1 MQWLNFSGIIFMIL
15 IMIPNI
21 IYASYVAKHNGGFE
35 NTWQGKGSKLT
46 HCFEQIGRYGCFAF
60 MIFNIPGT
68 CFGWLFSNAFTIY
81 LIGNISLILIYC
93 LIWIFCFKS
102 NSLFK
107 AWSLSVIPSVI
118 FLSSG
123 IMSQSVLLFGAA
135 LIFAPCHI
143 VISVKNIVIQKNK
156 ETNY

>member
-21 IYASYVAKHNGGFE
+21 VYAIYVSKDNESFE

-46 HCFEQIGRYGCFAF
+46 NCFEQIGRYGCFAF
-60 MIFNIPGT
+60 MIFNFPGT

-81 LIGNISLILIYC
+81 LIVNISLILIYC
-93 LIWIFCFKS
+93 MIWIFCLKS

-107 AWSLSVIPSVI
+107 AWALSVIPSVI
-118 FLSSG
+118 FLFSG
-123 IMSQSVLLFGAA
+123 IMSQSVLLLVSA

-143 VISVKNIVIQKNK
+143 VISVKNTEEVIC
-156 ETNY
+156 